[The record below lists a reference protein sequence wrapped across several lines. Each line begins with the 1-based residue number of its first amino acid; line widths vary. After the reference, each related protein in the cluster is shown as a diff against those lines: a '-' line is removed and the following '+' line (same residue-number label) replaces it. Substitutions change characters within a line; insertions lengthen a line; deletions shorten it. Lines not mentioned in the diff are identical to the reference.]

1 MPSFA
6 EVVPMYVAL
15 LAKSIA
21 IPPTLSG
28 RIAVTLRPR
37 STHHMA
43 ETGERAQGFTLIV
56 QT

>member
-15 LAKSIA
+15 QAKSIA
-21 IPPTLSG
+21 IPPTLSE
-28 RIAVTLRPR
+28 RIAVTLHPR
-37 STHHMA
+37 SIHHMA